1 MYTDDEI
8 RSMLRRK
15 RVKRIGKTGYYHL
28 RLLVQEHKAL
38 KPRRVEISLR
48 TPNVDEAIHSARVLL
63 GFLHTWGLMLTN
75 LTSSEAMKRRKKR
88 DFPLFCWAGLEG
100 DFCAPTQQA

>member
-48 TPNVDEAIHSARVLL
+48 TPHEAEAIHAARVLL
-63 GFLHTWGLMLTN
+63 SFLHVWGLTLTN
-75 LTSSEAMKRRKKR
+75 LTSTEAKAEKKR
-88 DFPLFCWAGLEG
+88 KLPPQLPLFI
-100 DFCAPTQQA
+100 CAPTQQS